1 MLFVV
6 VVMALIISVLG
17 YALTE
22 RMGFFYAFVVVMGFA
37 VTFAEA
43 IV

>member
-1 MLFVV
+1 MLYAIVV
-6 VVMALIISVLG
+6 VALVASALG

-22 RMGFFYAFVVVMGFA
+22 RMGFFYAFIVVMGFA
-37 VTFAEA
+37 VTFAES